1 MIHILLKRVHL
12 ISLLTVLLCF
22 IGASTVIA
30 GDGNGTGT
38 GSGGGNQNPL
48 TLESSE
54 PADGQKDVNLPAEIK
69 LTFSK
74 NVVNMTVKDKNEKA
88 FTLSSSE
95 GSKIPIEVI
104 MADDQIEPEKN
115 QEVILKPLQDL
126 KPGTAYKVTIAP
138 ELKSKSGVSLEKE
151 TIINFVTMGTNPSP
165 GEKTNQGNSSQGIL
179 IGIVVILGL
188 AIGFT
193 LYKRK
198 H

>member
-12 ISLLTVLLCF
+12 ITLLTVLLCF
-22 IGASTVIA
+22 MGAATVLA

-38 GSGGGNQNPL
+38 GSGGGKQNSL

-54 PADGQKDVNLPAEIK
+54 PADGQKDVNLPAEIR

-74 NVVNMTVKDKNEKA
+74 NVVNMTVKDMNEKA

-95 GSKIPIEVI
+95 GSKIPIEII
-104 MADDQIEPEKN
+104 MADDQIEPDKN

-151 TIINFVTMGTNPSP
+151 TNVNFVTMGTNPSP
-165 GEKTNQGNSSQGIL
+165 VEKTNQGNSSQGIL
-179 IGIVVILGL
+179 IGIAVILVL
-188 AIGFT
+188 VIGFT